1 MFEKLITQVLNKVLG
16 DFIENIDA
24 SQLNISLLNGNVNLS
39 NMKLKSTI
47 FDALP
52 VPFSLDYGQIGVI
65 NLKIP
70 VFNLLTSPLVIEIRD
85 VFAIIRPKHVKE
97 WNVDVE

>member
-1 MFEKLITQVLNKVLG
+1 
-16 DFIENIDA
+16 
-24 SQLNISLLNGNVNLS
+24 
-39 NMKLKSTI
+39 MKLKSTM

-70 VFNLLTSPLVIEIRD
+70 IFNLLNSPLVIEIRD
-85 VFAIIRPKHVKE
+85 VFAVVRPKHVKE
-97 WNVDVE
+97 WNVEVE